1 MLHMLHTRKNHKTKV
16 CDHKRHGNNDVAWA
30 TEKKNASKNRPK
42 CHFGHPLDKK
52 LSKVPQK
59 LSVSECRKENLDL
72 LRGSGHPPEPV
83 QTPLGGGREMVPWSC
98 PLYPAH
104 PPRVEPNLA
113 KPAALQSMPVNNATV
128 VELVEPSLR
137 PSTQTTHEKTLL
149 IAHVFLSVCD
159 DARNNCLQRHRII
172 RDHRR
177 LWESKRLY
185 IDILK

>member
-1 MLHMLHTRKNHKTKV
+1 MGTMTWPGRLKKKMPPKIGQNAILGTHWTRNYQK
-16 CDHKRHGNNDVAWA
+16 
-30 TEKKNASKNRPK
+30 S
-42 CHFGHPLDKK
+42 
-52 LSKVPQK
+52 PQK

-72 LRGSGHPPEPV
+72 LRGSGYPPESV